1 MISSFVM
8 SVTNSFP
15 LLINVQN
22 WSSDENEILL
32 ALKGTVV
39 SVIPGAAVGSVGK
52 GVLPFVATL
61 DAAADVVAA
70 GVSVADDMDVSMLFA
85 GFPITIVESIRAT
98 IISVSKNPIT
108 RYRQVS
114 SINLTDGFVSGFH
127 KNLIL

>member
-1 MISSFVM
+1 MMSSFAM
-8 SVTNSFP
+8 SMTNSCP
-15 LLINVQN
+15 LLIYVQN

-39 SVIPGAAVGSVGK
+39 SVIPGAAVDSVCT
-52 GVLPFVATL
+52 GVLLTAAP

-70 GVSVADDMDVSMLFA
+70 GVSIAVDMDVSMLFA

-98 IISVSKNPIT
+98 IISVSKNPVT